1 MDNVII
7 PTFSRLAT
15 VKTIKPAETNDSGSF
30 KDLLTAYTDEPMP
43 QQTQAP
49 SVKTVILVG
58 EITVEKPTI
67 SELLIQHK
75 ELSPSTWNII
85 KSEQNQNKDYTKI
98 QPGTRIY
105 YNRETAALTWS
116 NKRSDSLPLEIT
128 RDSSQSYRSGDSNAA
143 SPAIKPDKDSSAVK
157 QPFVSDEGQSIQ
169 IGRIDNKNPTVSH
182 LLKNHPQLRAQTWN
196 LLASSI
202 NKDKPFHRIASGTEI
217 HLNVENMEIT
227 WKEVDNS
234 KIFSHLAKNVVPEE
248 INLRATMPDHFG
260 HPATDLSEAVQ
271 KYLGTSYDEMN
282 CYELLVKGLHQM
294 DIPYSGKDGLFSKLT
309 SMALDKGKAPNA
321 YLNGEGIVKAAGSLV
336 LSKNYAGITNWKN
349 EAATLIREIE
359 PLLDNGQILSFSTE
373 KRGHTGIV
381 SKKNNQW
388 TFINSGRLD
397 NSVNINSLHRGVG
410 EEILNEE
417 ISNWFKLAHA
427 NKETLSVTLGQLK
440 QGKIRTASNI
450 SESFSKQ
457 I

>member
-1 MDNVII
+1 MDNVIT
-7 PTFSRLAT
+7 PTLSRLAT
-15 VKTIKPAETNDSGSF
+15 VKTIKPAGTNDSGSF

-43 QQTQAP
+43 QHNQAP
-49 SVKTVILVG
+49 SVGTVILVG
-58 EITVEKPTI
+58 EITVENPTI

-85 KSEQNQNKDYTKI
+85 NSEQNQNRDYTKI

-116 NKRSDSLPLEIT
+116 KSGSESLPSGIT
-128 RDSSQSYRSGDSNAA
+128 RDSIESYRSGESNAV
-143 SPAIKPDKDSSAVK
+143 STAIKHDKVSSVK
-157 QPFVSDEGQSIQ
+157 QPFVSGEGQSIQ
-169 IGRIDNKNPTVSH
+169 IGRIDNNNPTVSH

-202 NKDKPFHRIASGTEI
+202 NKDKPFHRIANGTEV
-217 HLNVENMEIT
+217 HLNLENMEIT
-227 WKEVDNS
+227 WKKADNS
-234 KIFSHLAKNVVPEE
+234 KTISHLAKNFAAEE
-248 INLRATMPDHFG
+248 IKLSATNIPDHFG
-260 HPATDLSEAVQ
+260 RPATDLSEAVQ
-271 KYLGTSYDEMN
+271 KYLGTSYDEIN

-336 LSKNYAGITNWKN
+336 LSKNYADITNWKN

-397 NSVNINSLHRGVG
+397 NSVNINSLPRGVG

-417 ISNWFKLAHA
+417 ISNWFELAHA
-427 NKETLSVTLGQLK
+427 KKETLSVTLGQLK
-440 QGKIRTASNI
+440 QDRIRTASNR

>member
-1 MDNVII
+1 MDNVIT
-7 PTFSRLAT
+7 PTLSRLAT

-30 KDLLTAYTDEPMP
+30 KELLTAYTDEPMP

-49 SVKTVILVG
+49 SVGTLILVG

-85 KSEQNQNKDYTKI
+85 NSEQNQNRDYTKI
-98 QPGTRIY
+98 QPGTPIY

-116 NKRSDSLPLEIT
+116 DSRSDSLPSGIT
-128 RDSSQSYRSGDSNAA
+128 RDSIQSDRSGDSNT
-143 SPAIKPDKDSSAVK
+143 AIARKPDKDSSAVK

-169 IGRIDNKNPTVSH
+169 IGRIDNSNPTVSH

-196 LLASSI
+196 LLANSI
-202 NKDKPFHRIASGTEI
+202 NKDKPFHRIAKGTEI

-227 WKEVDNS
+227 WKEADNY
-234 KIFSHLAKNVVPEE
+234 KTISHLAKNVVPEE
-248 INLRATMPDHFG
+248 VNLSATIPDHFG
-260 HPATDLSEAVQ
+260 RPATDLSEAVQ

-294 DIPYSGKDGLFSKLT
+294 DIPYTGKDGLFSKLT

-336 LSKNYAGITNWKN
+336 LSKNYADITNWKN

-397 NSVNINSLHRGVG
+397 NSVNRNSLHRGVG

-427 NKETLSVTLGQLK
+427 KKETLSVTLGQLK
-440 QGKIRTASNI
+440 QGRIRTASNI

>member
-1 MDNVII
+1 MDNVIT
-7 PTFSRLAT
+7 PTLSRLAT

-30 KDLLTAYTDEPMP
+30 KDVLTAFTDEPMP
-43 QQTQAP
+43 QKTQAQ
-49 SVKTVILVG
+49 SRGTLILVG

-85 KSEQNQNKDYTKI
+85 NSEQNQNRDYTKI
-98 QPGTRIY
+98 QPGTRVY
-105 YNRETAALTWS
+105 YDHETAALTWS
-116 NKRSDSLPLEIT
+116 DRRSDSLPSAIT
-128 RDSSQSYRSGDSNAA
+128 RDSHQSDRSADSSTAA
-143 SPAIKPDKDSSAVK
+143 TAQKSDKDSSAIK

-169 IGRIDNKNPTVSH
+169 IGRIDNNNPTVSH
-182 LLKNHPQLRAQTWN
+182 LLKNHPQFQAQTWN

-202 NKDKPFHRIASGTEI
+202 NKEKPFHRIANGTEI

-227 WKEVDNS
+227 WKQTDNS
-234 KIFSHLAKNVVPEE
+234 KTISHLAKNVVPEE
-248 INLRATMPDHFG
+248 MNLSATIPDHLG
-260 HPATDLSEAVQ
+260 RPATDLSEAVQ

-336 LSKNYAGITNWKN
+336 LSKNYADITNWKN
-349 EAATLIREIE
+349 EAATLIKEIE

-410 EEILNEE
+410 EEILREE

-427 NKETLSVTLGQLK
+427 KKETLSVTLGQLK
-440 QGKIRTASNI
+440 QDRIRTASNI